1 MAFLVSA
8 NLSLDAS
15 LNGSLNN
22 SVDGSDRRCNVDVN
36 VSVASSRRRSSVGS
50 TCSDWFNT
58 TREEMILYER
68 FGEDY
73 DEVNILNIYKPKEKR
88 LRTDFYAV

>member
-22 SVDGSDRRCNVDVN
+22 NVDVN

-73 DEVNILNIYKPKEKR
+73 DEVNILNIYKPKEKKAK
-88 LRTDFYAV
+88 D